1 MTITSESKPLISG
14 VNSEQ
19 GIPEKRGRVL
29 SPKGTN
35 GPKEKNLEKLAKKNN
50 MRETIIVDVID
61 DDISRVDNMS
71 PEEMDE
77 YNREYEQFMKRA
89 KDSMPVYPVEKV
101 MVANIKDYLR
111 YSRDNSPAMV
121 FFSDDLKI
129 PLLTL
134 DNGSE
139 MKPHSN
145 TIGIYYILEGKGTI
159 RVGMKNYSIHPG
171 SLIHVPKGV
180 IRSIQ
185 CEDSLKIMAI
195 HIS

>member
-1 MTITSESKPLISG
+1 MTITSESKPFVNG
-14 VNSEQ
+14 VNSEK

-29 SPKGTN
+29 SPRGN
-35 GPKEKNLEKLAKKNN
+35 HDPKEKNLKKLAKKNN
-50 MRETIIVDVID
+50 MREKIIVDVID

-77 YNREYEQFMKRA
+77 YNREYEHFMTRA
-89 KDSMPVYPVEKV
+89 KNSMPIYPVEKV
-101 MVANIKDYLR
+101 MVANIQDYLK
-111 YSRDNSPAMV
+111 YSKDNNPAMV
-121 FFSDDLKI
+121 FFSEDLKI
-129 PLLTL
+129 PLLTI

-145 TIGIYYILEGKGTI
+145 STGIYYILEGKGTI
-159 RVGMKNYSIHPG
+159 RVGMKNYAIHPG